1 MTFVGA
7 RMLAAAFRSIGIDSR
22 VTDESDEQTLE
33 LGGAFAD
40 GEECYPHKV
49 TLGDFMKIIRSPG
62 FDPDKTAFF
71 MPSADGPCRFGQYAP
86 CLRRVLDDMGYA
98 NIPIVSATTSDA
110 YDGTD
115 EHGENL
121 LRSAWRGSVAADIL
135 RKLLFKTRPYESIPG
150 AADEAF
156 EKSMQLVEEVLQDRW
171 LSMSDRMA
179 TLTEVLSEC
188 RRLFRNVPAHYT
200 TDRLLI
206 GVVGEIYCRLNTFSN
221 QDTVRQIEACG
232 GEVWLSDM
240 SEWVWY
246 TNWCQ
251 QYLLKR
257 DGKRM
262 SLQMLKTVVK
272 NKFQHADE
280 RRLHAMFEEDFAG
293 YEDAHDLQHHI
304 LEPAQAYLPCDST
317 FGEMVLSIGKSIY
330 LHGKGVDGIIDISPF
345 GCMNGLVSEALYPA
359 LSADHDGIPIRS
371 FYFDAG
377 TSNLKRDL
385 DIFMELADAYRSR
398 KTMPRRYPAY
408 FDG

>member
-1 MTFVGA
+1 MTLVGA
-7 RMLAAAFRSIGIDSR
+7 RMLAAVFRSAGIDAR
-22 VTDESDEQTLE
+22 VVDESDERTLE
-33 LGGAFAD
+33 LGQAFTD

-49 TLGDFMKIIRSPG
+49 TLGDFMKVVRSPG

-71 MPSADGPCRFGQYAP
+71 MPIADGPCRFGQYAP

-98 NIPIVSATTSDA
+98 DIPIVSATTSDA
-110 YDGTD
+110 YDGAN
-115 EHGENL
+115 EHGPDM
-121 LRSAWRGSVAADIL
+121 LRNAWRGSVAADIL

-156 EKSMQLVEEVLQDRW
+156 EGSIQLVEEVLQDRW
-171 LSMSDRMA
+171 LSMSDRMVA
-179 TLTEVLSEC
+179 LTEALGEC
-188 RRLFRNVPAHYT
+188 RRLFRQVPAHYT
-200 TDRLLI
+200 KDRLLI
-206 GVVGEIYCRLNTFSN
+206 GVVGEIFCRLNTFSN
-221 QDTVRQIEACG
+221 QDTVRQIEARG

-262 SLQMLKTVVK
+262 SIQMLKAIVK

-280 RRLHAMFEEDFAG
+280 RRLLAMFEEDFHG
-293 YEDAHDLQHHI
+293 YEDAHNLRHHI
-304 LEPAQAYLPCDST
+304 LEPAEPYLPSEGS

-359 LSADHDGIPIRS
+359 VSADHDGIPIRS

-377 TSNLKRDL
+377 SSNMKRDL
-385 DIFMELADAYRSR
+385 DIFMELADAYRRR
-398 KTMPRRYPAY
+398 KATQRRYPAH
-408 FDG
+408 FSG